1 MQRLIDTTPFSI
13 DKLVIPDGTGSY
25 MRGYYYGAK
34 HVLDE
39 MAVAPTVDAVPM
51 DKLCALLAQN
61 ADCPPEHSPLQDNCK
76 ENCAECWKSVLKEWM
91 EEQDGTDN
99 P

>member
-39 MAVAPTVDAVPM
+39 MAAAPTVDAAPIVHGRWISQVSGNYGCSVCGDEWGSAVVLMKYCPCCGAKM
-51 DKLCALLAQN
+51 DMKG
-61 ADCPPEHSPLQDNCK
+61 DEK
-76 ENCAECWKSVLKEWM
+76 E
-91 EEQDGTDN
+91 
-99 P
+99 